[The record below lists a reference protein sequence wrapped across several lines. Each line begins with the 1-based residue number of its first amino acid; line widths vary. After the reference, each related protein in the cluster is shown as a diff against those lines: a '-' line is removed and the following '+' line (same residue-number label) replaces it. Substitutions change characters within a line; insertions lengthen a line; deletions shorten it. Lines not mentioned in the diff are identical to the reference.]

1 MDHTGHQPPD
11 LPHSDPTRND
21 VNTATL
27 AVLGTLGGLLTFAI
41 IVLVTV
47 VFNQV
52 QNREEYAKQVNYQPQ
67 QIADLVHDQLGRLTE
82 VRWVDRQKGIVA
94 IPIDRAMVAVVN
106 EIRGGTWKAPQGPPP
121 DQPAADRQPDAA
133 PDAQAGPTTGAE
145 SNPRPPEDGAQ
156 DDTAAP
162 KSSAE
167 AGQDES
173 VQVAPPTAPA
183 EGDAKGQTA
192 PPPGE
197 QPEEVSDGDKP

>member
-67 QIADLVHDQLGRLTE
+67 QIADLVHDQMGRLTE
-82 VRWVDRQKGIVA
+82 VRWVDRQKGIVT

-106 EIRGGTWKAPQGPPP
+106 EIREGTWKAPQGPPP

-133 PDAQAGPTTGAE
+133 PDAEGGPTTDAE

-156 DDTAAP
+156 DDASAP

-173 VQVAPPTAPA
+173 VQEAPPTAPA
-183 EGDAKGQTA
+183 EGDAEGPTA
-192 PPPGE
+192 PPHGE
-197 QPEEVSDGDKP
+197 QPEEVSDYNKP

>member
-1 MDHTGHQPPD
+1 MDHTGHQPSD

-21 VNTATL
+21 VSTATL

-67 QIADLVHDQLGRLTE
+67 QVADLAHDQLGQLTE

-106 EIRGGTWKAPQGPPP
+106 EIREGTWKAPQGPPP
-121 DQPAADRQPDAA
+121 DKPSADGQPDAA
-133 PDAQAGPTTGAE
+133 PEAQAGPATGAE
-145 SNPRPPEDGAQ
+145 SSPQPPADGAQ
-156 DDTAAP
+156 DDAAAP
-162 KSSAE
+162 KSSAA
-167 AGQDES
+167 AGQAES
-173 VQVAPPTAPA
+173 VHVAPPTAPA
-183 EGDAKGQTA
+183 EGDVEGQTA
-192 PPPGE
+192 PPSGE
-197 QPEEVSDGDKP
+197 QPEEANDGS

>member
-1 MDHTGHQPPD
+1 MDHTGHHPPD

-52 QNREEYAKQVNYQPQ
+52 QNREEYSKQVNYQPQ
-67 QIADLVHDQLGRLTE
+67 QIADLVHDQMGRLTE
-82 VRWVDRQKGIVA
+82 VRWIDRQKGIVT

-106 EIRGGTWKAPQGPPP
+106 EIREGTWKAPQGPPP

-133 PDAQAGPTTGAE
+133 PDAEGGGPTTGAE

-156 DDTAAP
+156 NDAAAP
-162 KSSAE
+162 KSS
-167 AGQDES
+167 GQDES

-183 EGDAKGQTA
+183 EGDAGGPTA

-197 QPEEVSDGDKP
+197 QLEEVSDDDKP

>member
-1 MDHTGHQPPD
+1 MDRTGQQPPD

-52 QNREEYAKQVNYQPQ
+52 QNREEYSKQVNYQPQ
-67 QIADLVHDQLGRLTE
+67 QIADLVHDQMGRLTE

-106 EIRGGTWKAPQGPPP
+106 EIRGGTWKAPQGTPP
-121 DQPAADRQPDAA
+121 DQPAADRQPEV
-133 PDAQAGPTTGAE
+133 PVGPTTGEE
-145 SNPRPPEDGAQ
+145 SSPRPPEEGAQ
-156 DDTAAP
+156 DAAAP
-162 KSSAE
+162 KSSAD

-173 VQVAPPTAPA
+173 VQTAPPTAPEEAGA
-183 EGDAKGQTA
+183 EGQTA
-192 PPPGE
+192 PPSGE
-197 QPEEVSDGDKP
+197 QPEEVSDDDKP